1 MIGMTLKVEMADGE
15 TFEAPIT
22 YGVACRWEDHH
33 PTLSVGRFLEDM
45 KFKPLAWLAW
55 DALRTK
61 KIVSRCLALG
71 LRTSWILRL
80 SQKPNRAR
88 RKSHKPDR
96 AARCSDRHQSTGS
109 DGNTSPDH

>member
-45 KFKPLAWLAW
+45 KFKPLALLAW

-61 KIVSRCLALG
+61 KIVVPLF
-71 LRTSWILRL
+71 
-80 SQKPNRAR
+80 
-88 RKSHKPDR
+88 
-96 AARCSDRHQSTGS
+96 STWVENVMDITFVPKAKQGPQ
-109 DGNTSPDH
+109 DEPPT

>member
-61 KIVSRCLALG
+61 KIVDPLF
-71 LRTSWILRL
+71 
-80 SQKPNRAR
+80 
-88 RKSHKPDR
+88 
-96 AARCSDRHQSTGS
+96 STWVENVMDITFVPKAKQGPQ
-109 DGNTSPDH
+109 DEPQT

>member
-1 MIGMTLKVEMADGE
+1 MIGMTLRVEMADGE

-61 KIVSRCLALG
+61 KIVVPLF
-71 LRTSWILRL
+71 
-80 SQKPNRAR
+80 
-88 RKSHKPDR
+88 
-96 AARCSDRHQSTGS
+96 STWVENVMDITFVPKAKQGPQEEPQ
-109 DGNTSPDH
+109 T

>member
-55 DALRTK
+55 DAFRTK
-61 KIVSRCLALG
+61 KIVVPLF
-71 LRTSWILRL
+71 
-80 SQKPNRAR
+80 
-88 RKSHKPDR
+88 
-96 AARCSDRHQSTGS
+96 STWVENVMDITFLPKAKQGPQ
-109 DGNTSPDH
+109 DEPQT

>member
-1 MIGMTLKVEMADGE
+1 MIGMTLKVEMVDGE

-61 KIVSRCLALG
+61 KIVVPLF
-71 LRTSWILRL
+71 
-80 SQKPNRAR
+80 
-88 RKSHKPDR
+88 
-96 AARCSDRHQSTGS
+96 STWVENVMDITFLPKAKQGPQEEPQ
-109 DGNTSPDH
+109 T

>member
-1 MIGMTLKVEMADGE
+1 MIGMTLRVEMADGE

-22 YGVACRWEDHH
+22 YGVACRWEDPH

-61 KIVSRCLALG
+61 KIVVPLF
-71 LRTSWILRL
+71 
-80 SQKPNRAR
+80 
-88 RKSHKPDR
+88 
-96 AARCSDRHQSTGS
+96 STWVENVMDITFLPKAKAGQQ
-109 DGNTSPDH
+109 DEQPT